1 MSDTQNAVLT
11 ALGDGPATT
20 DDLTD
25 ATGYERLV
33 VAQALQALAKAGAV
47 RSGRGGWRPV
57 DESGEIPRLAA
68 AHVVVHE
75 ATAPAVSVP
84 TPKARGRKPG
94 KLATVSQLTGPP
106 RPPMDQAPDGAYTFG
121 ISEAGELLVTK
132 DDSTKFARF
141 TPAETARLFAMLE
154 RFRTL
159 IPAARVA

>member
-1 MSDTQNAVLT
+1 MSDIHEAVLT

-20 DDLTD
+20 DALTE

-33 VAQALQALAKAGAV
+33 VAQVLQSLAKAGAV

-57 DESGEIPRLAA
+57 DESGEAPHLAA

-75 ATAPAVSVP
+75 AKAPDDTAPA
-84 TPKARGRKPG
+84 PKKRDRPPG
-94 KLATVSQLTGPP
+94 KLATVAQLTGQP
-106 RPPMDQAPDGAYTFG
+106 RPAIDHTPDGAFTFG

-132 DDSTKFARF
+132 EDSTKFARF

-159 IPAARVA
+159 IPTARAA